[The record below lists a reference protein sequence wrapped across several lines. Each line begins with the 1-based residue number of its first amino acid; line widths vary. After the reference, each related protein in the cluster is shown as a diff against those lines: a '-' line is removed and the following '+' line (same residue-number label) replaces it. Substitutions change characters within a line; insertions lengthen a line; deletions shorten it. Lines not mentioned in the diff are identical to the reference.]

1 MKKNRG
7 FTLIELLAAMV
18 ILGLLMAIALPTI
31 LGLFSKNTNKVYVN
45 DALKLVSQAEYKIR
59 AASTT
64 VERPDD
70 GDCIIMSLKY
80 LDNGDFDEAPNKG
93 EYDDNKSFVVI
104 KNTGNDLEYSVTLVE
119 NVKGGGYRGVKLTL
133 ASKLNKSDAVKYVV
147 DFKDSDLVSVADD
160 EKMYPQYA
168 TGINNTD
175 LGSNYVNGVLKVYD
189 KNGLR
194 DNTTAT
200 DSLAPKIVKASIS
213 SASNK
218 DFNSLDAKLSL
229 TVSDKDTEF
238 NMLKVKYKIYYD
250 GETGNYPEINSSCS
264 SSADSTISG
273 CFDWGTK
280 EATFSKNFDFSS
292 KLSYTDENKSTLKMY
307 LIVYDPDGNYDSRII
322 SYSIHKNRAPVI
334 KNFSV
339 GSMNSSY
346 NISKARVRMDITDDI
361 DDVSSLKYCLT
372 EDKNN
377 GCKKDSEF
385 KLYKPDAN
393 GFIPYTFMCNN
404 SACLPDGATKTLH
417 VFVKD
422 SSGLIATK
430 EAEYDIYNN
439 QPPHF
444 KPGHST
450 ITLNP
455 IWQKYGKDDSGK
467 LALMDSL
474 EFKLD
479 TSTIEDD
486 LTEHD
491 NLRVRLQE
499 VDFNGNVVSGGQNF
513 DNPKSSDK
521 TYKLSELGGVT
532 FKFSGNYFGSRVRY
546 LSAIF
551 IDEYGKKFELTKK
564 SGRLISYN
572 NVYHNNLPVISE
584 FNVSSVGTACD
595 NCDSSK
601 GGSLN
606 TTIKMNVSDDID
618 STSKLEYKI
627 CTKSANS
634 TQKCGEYTQYD
645 ASDRSDK
652 QINYTIKSPS
662 DYQPGTSGT
671 DVTFTLYVKDSD
683 GAESNK
689 TFTYKLYS
697 NNPPV
702 INIKGVYSKDQP
714 YNTNNAEIKF
724 TVSDDFNSQS
734 GTYKVCAKKKDSTD
748 ASYKCTSEYFL
759 SGKYDTEIIS
769 SINGIKASDVSK
781 GTVYEVKVVAY
792 DGLNTI
798 DSEVKK
804 YELYKDKAPVINSFK
819 LTETGFDKKSKYI
832 TFDLYFD
839 VMDPFDTYKVC
850 INDNETKDT
859 CTDYSSKS
867 YTGGY
872 KVEDYL
878 VKDKSGALL
887 NERIEGFEFKFDKKY
902 SKKKDVILYLH
913 VIDSH
918 NQETVFGTIYDAC
931 YSGVSGSSAT
941 ATYGSTFN
949 EYSFNNDA
957 EDSGVEINRDSC
969 SGNCYYI
976 SNAPVYEEYTDENG
990 NTQLKYDSNG
1000 EPIQKRDEKGVAMT
1014 ELSSVK
1020 PLHRKD
1026 QLILY
1031 SENKSIDVFG
1041 AYKMTSTYYSEKVS
1055 KKVCTTKEIDVN
1067 LNCSFY
1073 TCFMNGNG
1081 DMSQKVIGIVWYKYN
1096 KPVTKEYDG
1105 TPYTCEG
1112 YYKGY
1117 NSSYVKVKNNDDGT
1131 ESKMVILTYNQN
1143 KYCDALVE
1151 KEDGPYAFKKNKR
1164 NPYIRGN
1171 DYDKPNVS
1179 IVEESGK

>member
-18 ILGLLMAIALPTI
+18 ILGLLMAIALPTV

-93 EYDDNKSFVVI
+93 EYDDSRSFVVI

-147 DFKDSDLVSVADD
+147 DFKDSDLVTVADD

-168 TGINNTD
+168 TGINKTD

-238 NMLKVKYKIYYD
+238 NLLKVKYKIYYD

-264 SSADSTISG
+264 SSANPVISG
-273 CFDWGTK
+273 CFDWGTN

-292 KLSYTDENKSTLKMY
+292 KLSYTDESKSTLKMY
-307 LIVYDPDGNYDSRII
+307 LIVYDPDGNYDGRII

-334 KNFSV
+334 KSFSI

-346 NISKARVRMDITDDI
+346 NISKARVRIDITDDI
-361 DDVSSLKYCLT
+361 DDISSLKYCLT

-385 KLYKPDAN
+385 KLYKTDAN

-404 SACLPDGATKTLH
+404 SACLPDGSTKTLN

-430 EAEYDIYNN
+430 EAEYNIYNN

-444 KPGHST
+444 KPDRST
-450 ITLNP
+450 INLNP
-455 IWQKYGKDDSGK
+455 IWQKYGKDNSGK
-467 LALMDSL
+467 SSLMDSL

-479 TSTIEDD
+479 TSSIEDD

-499 VDFNGNVVSGGQNF
+499 VDVNGNVVSGGQNF

-634 TQKCGEYTQYD
+634 TQKCGTYAQYD

-652 QINYTIKSPS
+652 QINYIIKSPS
-662 DYQPGTSGT
+662 DYQAGTSAT

-702 INIKGVYSKDQP
+702 INIEGVYSKDEL
-714 YNTNNAEIKF
+714 YNTNNAEVKF

-734 GTYKVCAKKKDSTD
+734 GNYKVCAKKKGSTD
-748 ASYKCTSEYFL
+748 ASYKCTHVYSL
-759 SGKYDTEIIS
+759 GGKYGTEITS
-769 SINGIKASDVSK
+769 SIDGISDSDVSK
-781 GTVYEVKVVAY
+781 GTVYQVKVEAF
-792 DGLNTI
+792 DGLNT
-798 DSEVKK
+798 SSKVEE

-819 LTETGFDKKSKYI
+819 LTEKSFNKETKKI
-832 TFDLYFD
+832 TFRLDFD
-839 VMDPFDTYKVC
+839 VKDPFDTYKVC
-850 INDNETKDT
+850 INDNEKKKT
-859 CTDYSSKS
+859 CADDSSKS

-872 KVEDYL
+872 KIENYL
-878 VKDKSGALL
+878 VKDKSGALH
-887 NERIEGFEFKFDKKY
+887 NEKIEGFEFEFEKAY
-902 SKKKDVILYLH
+902 SVEKDVILYLH

-918 NQETVFGTIYDAC
+918 KNETVFGTTYDAC
-931 YSGVSGSSAT
+931 YSNVTGSSAT
-941 ATYGSTFN
+941 SEFGKTVN
-949 EYSFNNDA
+949 EYKYNTDTENST
-957 EDSGVEINRDSC
+957 EITMNSC
-969 SGNCYYI
+969 KGNCYYI
-976 SNAPVYEEYTDENG
+976 SNDNLTYEDENG
-990 NTQLKYDSNG
+990 DVVISDQTEIDADESLEEHAKEILKS
-1000 EPIQKRDEKGVAMT
+1000 
-1014 ELSSVK
+1014 L
-1020 PLHRKD
+1020 
-1026 QLILY
+1026 
-1031 SENKSIDVFG
+1031 
-1041 AYKMTSTYYSEKVS
+1041 S
-1055 KKVCTTKEIDVN
+1055 KKTSNIKGNYTLNTINYSKTVAKKQCSNKTENNIN

-1073 TCFMNGNG
+1073 KCFINGYNK
-1081 DMSQKVIGIVWYKYN
+1081 MSKKVIGVVWNSNPIDSETGEIISTTETIGKSEE
-1096 KPVTKEYDG
+1096 VF
-1105 TPYTCEG
+1105 TCTG
-1112 YYKGY
+1112 YYMGY
-1117 NSSYVKVKNNDDGT
+1117 NSSYDKDSKTVKLTPNN
-1131 ESKMVILTYNQN
+1131 K
-1143 KYCDALVE
+1143 KYCDDAVE
-1151 KEDGPYAFKKNKR
+1151 RKKGPYAFNKNKDDS
-1164 NPYIRGN
+1164 YIRGN
-1171 DYDKPNVS
+1171 DYALQKKNNDKNN
-1179 IVEESGK
+1179 EKKE

>member
-346 NISKARVRMDITDDI
+346 NISKARVRIDITDDI

-385 KLYKPDAN
+385 KLYKTDAN

-404 SACLPDGATKTLH
+404 SACLPNGTTKELH
-417 VFVKD
+417 LYVKD
-422 SSGLIATK
+422 TAGLVSK
-430 EAEYDIYNN
+430 EDTTYVLYKNH
-439 QPPHF
+439 PPHLDE
-444 KPGHST
+444 KYST
-450 ITLNP
+450 ITLIPN
-455 IWQKYGKDDSGK
+455 WQKYGYKDSNQK
-467 LALMDSL
+467 VLLDSL
-474 EFKLD
+474 DFKID
-479 TSTIEDD
+479 SSMIVDD

-491 NLRVRLQE
+491 NIRVRLQE
-499 VDFNGNVVSGGQNF
+499 VDQSHQNVVTGGQNF
-513 DNPKSSDK
+513 DNKNSSDK
-521 TYKLSELGGVT
+521 TYTLAELGSVM
-532 FKFSGNYFGSRVRY
+532 FKFSGDYLTDKNRY
-546 LSAIF
+546 LKATF
-551 IDEYGKKFELTKK
+551 IDEQGASTVLYVD
-564 SGRLISYN
+564 YN
-572 NVYHNNLPVISE
+572 NLYKNSRPTINE
-584 FNVSSVGTACD
+584 FTVKSKGAACD
-595 NCDSSK
+595 NCNTSL

-606 TTIKMNVSDDID
+606 TSITMKLSDDID
-618 STSKLEYKI
+618 DESQLQYRI
-627 CTKSANS
+627 CTIYNS
-634 TQKCGEYTQYD
+634 KENCGQYAYYD
-645 ASDRSDK
+645 PKNQTID
-652 QINYTIKSPS
+652 YTIKSLS
-662 DYQPGTSGT
+662 DYIAGNSSTNVKIKLQ
-671 DVTFTLYVKDSD
+671 VKDTDQAVSE
-683 GAESNK
+683 ESVD
-689 TFTYKLYS
+689 YKLYP
-697 NNPPV
+697 NLPPT
-702 INIKGVYSKDQP
+702 INVKSVKTRDSY
-714 YNTNNAEIKF
+714 YNTNDVEVIF
-724 TVSDDFNSQS
+724 TVKDDFN
-734 GTYKVCAKKKDSTD
+734 
-748 ASYKCTSEYFL
+748 AS
-759 SGKYDTEIIS
+759 SGKYRVCTMEKGSSGSYDCTSYYSLSNKYNQDISTIIQTIPDTMGTGKVYNVRIE
-769 SINGIKASDVSK
+769 ASDGVSTTTSDK
-781 GTVYEVKVVAY
+781 E
-792 DGLNTI
+792 
-798 DSEVKK
+798 
-804 YELYKDKAPVINSFK
+804 YKIYNDTDPYIQSFAVTEQSYTANNIKFK
-819 LTETGFDKKSKYI
+819 LKFSVK
-832 TFDLYFD
+832 
-839 VMDPFDTYKVC
+839 DPFDTYSICVS
-850 INDNETKDT
+850 E
-859 CTDYSSKS
+859 SKS
-867 YTGGY
+867 SCSGGY
-872 KVEDYL
+872 SGSYEGGYVIDGIY
-878 VKDKSGALL
+878 VKNKSGALL
-887 NERIEGFEFKFDKKY
+887 YGEKSGVDVKFTKTYAESD
-902 SKKKDVILYLH
+902 SVQVYLH
-913 VIDSH
+913 VKDSH
-918 NQETVFGTIYDAC
+918 GKTAVKGAVYDAC
-931 YSGVSGSSAT
+931 YVNNEGADTVSGV
-941 ATYGSTFN
+941 YGKVVNSYKFN
-949 EYSFNNDA
+949 DDVSDP
-957 EDSGVEINRDSC
+957 GVKINRKNC
-969 SGNCYYI
+969 GGNCYYI
-976 SNAPVYEEYTDENG
+976 SNDY
-990 NTQLKYDSNG
+990 LRDSNG
-1000 EPIQKRDEKGVAMT
+1000 KILTDSDENKLT
-1014 ELSSVK
+1014 ELDGDES
-1020 PLHRKD
+1020 LTTHARN
-1026 QLILY
+1026 IL
-1031 SENKSIDVFG
+1031 KSLSGETSDIYG
-1041 AYKMTSTYYSEKVS
+1041 AYSLTSTYYS
-1055 KKVCTTKEIDVN
+1055 KKVTGKVCLTRRDNAVS
-1067 LNCSFY
+1067 LNCSY
-1073 TCFMNGNG
+1073 YRCFLNANSE
-1081 DMSQKVIGIVWYKYN
+1081 MSSKVIGVYWN
-1096 KPVTKEYDG
+1096 KKASYTQEIGGK
-1105 TPYTCEG
+1105 TYTCRG

-1117 NSSYVKVKNNDDGT
+1117 TSSRDSDSKKVN
-1131 ESKMVILTYNQN
+1131 LTPNG
-1143 KYCDALVE
+1143 KEYCDTAVE
-1151 KEDGPYAFKKNKR
+1151 KENGPYSFKSSAD

-1171 DYDKPNVS
+1171 DYATPKD
-1179 IVEESGK
+1179 E

>member
-104 KNTGNDLEYSVTLVE
+104 KNTGNDLEYSVMLVE

-238 NMLKVKYKIYYD
+238 NLLKVKYKIYYD

-385 KLYKPDAN
+385 KLYKTDAN

-404 SACLPDGATKTLH
+404 SACLPDGSTKTLH

-422 SSGLIATK
+422 SSGLISTK
-430 EAEYDIYNN
+430 ETQYNIYNN

-467 LALMDSL
+467 SALMDSL

-491 NLRVRLQE
+491 YLRVRLQE

-546 LSAIF
+546 LSATF

-606 TTIKMNVSDDID
+606 TTIKMTVSDDID

-662 DYQPGTSGT
+662 DYQAGTSAT

-683 GAESNK
+683 GAESKK

-734 GTYKVCAKKKDSTD
+734 GTYKVCAKKKGSTD
-748 ASYKCTSEYFL
+748 ASYKCTDVYSL
-759 SGKYDTEIIS
+759 SGKYGTEIVS
-769 SINGIKASDVSK
+769 SINGIAASDVSK
-781 GTVYEVKVVAY
+781 GTVYQVKVEAY
-792 DGLNTI
+792 DGLNTS
-798 DSEVKK
+798 SEVKD
-804 YELYKDKAPVINSFK
+804 YELYKDEAPVINSFK
-819 LTETGFDKKSKYI
+819 LTEKSFDKESKYI
-832 TFDLYFD
+832 TFRLDFD
-839 VMDPFDTYKVC
+839 VKDPFDKYTICVT
-850 INDNETKDT
+850 DNKDS
-859 CTDYSSKS
+859 CTNYSSKI

-872 KVEDYL
+872 KIENHL
-878 VKDKSGALL
+878 VKDKSGALHQ
-887 NERIEGFEFKFDKKY
+887 EIKDDYEIKFDGTYDEDTPVK
-902 SKKKDVILYLH
+902 LYLY
-913 VIDSH
+913 VKDNH
-918 NQETVFGTIYDAC
+918 NKVSKAEAIYDAC
-931 YSGVSGSSAT
+931 YSGVTGNSAT
-941 ATYGSTFN
+941 ATYGNTSN
-949 EYSFNNDA
+949 KYSFNDRA
-957 EDSGVEINRDSC
+957 ENPGVRINRNNC

-976 SNAPVYEEYTDENG
+976 SNEPVYEEYEDENG
-990 NTQLKYDSNG
+990 EIQVKYDENG
-1000 EPIQKRDEKGVAMT
+1000 EPIQKRDEKGNVIT
-1014 ELSSVK
+1014 ELSSVT
-1020 PLHRKD
+1020 PSHRRT
-1026 QLILY
+1026 QLIEY
-1031 SENKSIDVFG
+1031 SKNESINVFG
-1041 AYKMTSTYYSEKVS
+1041 AYKMTSTYYSKKVAN
-1055 KKVCTTKEIDVN
+1055 KVCTTKKIDVN

-1073 TCFMNGNG
+1073 TCYKNKNG

-1105 TPYTCEG
+1105 DTYDCNG
-1112 YYKGY
+1112 YYRGY

-1131 ESKMVILTYNQN
+1131 ESKMVILTYNKT

-1151 KEDGPYAFKKNKR
+1151 KEDGPYAFKNSSD
-1164 NPYIRGN
+1164 PYIRGN

-1179 IVEESGK
+1179 IVEES

>member
-238 NMLKVKYKIYYD
+238 NLLKVKYKIYYD

-273 CFDWGTK
+273 CFDWETK

-334 KNFSV
+334 NNFSV

-346 NISKARVRMDITDDI
+346 NISKARVRIDITDDI

-385 KLYKPDAN
+385 KLYKTDAN

-404 SACLPDGATKTLH
+404 SACLPDGSTKTLH

-422 SSGLIATK
+422 SSGLISTK
-430 EAEYDIYNN
+430 ETQYNIYNN

-444 KPGHST
+444 KDSNSK
-450 ITLNP
+450 IKLNP
-455 IWQKYGKDDSGK
+455 IWQKKGQNGS
-467 LALMDSL
+467 LMDSL

-479 TSTIEDD
+479 TSMIVDD

-499 VDFNGNVVSGGQNF
+499 VDVNGNVVSGGQNF

-532 FKFSGNYFGSRVRY
+532 FKFSGNYLGSSVRY
-546 LSAIF
+546 LSATF

-572 NVYHNNLPVISE
+572 NVYHNNIPVISE

-606 TTIKMNVSDDID
+606 TTINMTVSDDID

-662 DYQPGTSGT
+662 DYQPGTSAT

-702 INIKGVYSKDQP
+702 INIINVYSKDQP

-734 GTYKVCAKKKDSTD
+734 GTYKVCAKKKGT
-748 ASYKCTSEYFL
+748 SYKCTHDYSL
-759 SGKYDTEIIS
+759 SGKYGTEITSLID
-769 SINGIKASDVSK
+769 GIDDSDVSK

-792 DGLNTI
+792 DGLNTS
-798 DSEVKK
+798 SEVKD
-804 YELYKDKAPVINSFK
+804 YELYKDEAPVINSFK
-819 LTETGFDKKSKYI
+819 LTETNFNKETGEI
-832 TFDLYFD
+832 TFQLDFD
-839 VMDPFDTYKVC
+839 VMDPFDKYTICVT
-850 INDNETKDT
+850 DNEDS
-859 CTDYSSKS
+859 CTDYFSKI

-872 KVEDYL
+872 KIENYL
-878 VKDKSGALL
+878 VKDKNGALHQ
-887 NERIEGFEFKFDKKY
+887 EIKDDYKIIFSKKY
-902 SKKKDVILYLH
+902 NVDTPVKLYLY
-913 VIDSH
+913 VKDNH
-918 NQETVFGTIYDAC
+918 NKVSKAEAIYDAC
-931 YSGVSGSSAT
+931 YSNVTGDSAT
-941 ATYGSTFN
+941 SEFGKTVN
-949 EYSFNNDA
+949 EYKYNNDA
-957 EDSGVEINRDSC
+957 DNSTEITMNSC
-969 SGNCYYI
+969 NGNCYYI
-976 SNAPVYEEYTDENG
+976 SNDKLTYEDENG
-990 NTQLKYDSNG
+990 DVVISNKTEIDADESLTEHAKEILKS
-1000 EPIQKRDEKGVAMT
+1000 
-1014 ELSSVK
+1014 L
-1020 PLHRKD
+1020 
-1026 QLILY
+1026 
-1031 SENKSIDVFG
+1031 
-1041 AYKMTSTYYSEKVS
+1041 S
-1055 KKVCTTKEIDVN
+1055 KKTSNINGNYTLNTINYSKTVAKKQCSNKPENNIN

-1073 TCFMNGNG
+1073 KCFINGNNK
-1081 DMSQKVIGIVWYKYN
+1081 MSTKVIGVVWNSNPIDSETGEIISTTETIGKS
-1096 KPVTKEYDG
+1096 KEVF
-1105 TPYTCEG
+1105 TCTG
-1112 YYKGY
+1112 YYMGY
-1117 NSSYVKVKNNDDGT
+1117 DSSYDKDSKTVK
-1131 ESKMVILTYNQN
+1131 LTPNKK
-1143 KYCDALVE
+1143 KYCDDAVE
-1151 KEDGPYAFKKNKR
+1151 RKKGPYAFNENKD

-1171 DYDKPNVS
+1171 DYALQKKDNDENNEKK
-1179 IVEESGK
+1179 E

>member
-18 ILGLLMAIALPTI
+18 ILGLLMAIALPTV

-93 EYDDNKSFVVI
+93 EYVDNKSFVVI

-238 NMLKVKYKIYYD
+238 NLLKVKYKIYYD
-250 GETGNYPEINSSCS
+250 GETENYPEINSSCS

-273 CFDWGTK
+273 CFDWKTK

-334 KNFSV
+334 NNFSV

-385 KLYKPDAN
+385 KLYKTDAN

-404 SACLPDGATKTLH
+404 SACLPDGSTKTLH

-422 SSGLIATK
+422 SSGLISTK
-430 EAEYDIYNN
+430 ETQYNIYNN

-444 KPGHST
+444 KDSNSK
-450 ITLNP
+450 IKLNP
-455 IWQKYGKDDSGK
+455 IWQKKGQNGS
-467 LALMDSL
+467 LMDSL

-479 TSTIEDD
+479 TSMIVDD

-499 VDFNGNVVSGGQNF
+499 VDVNGNVVSGGQNF

-532 FKFSGNYFGSRVRY
+532 FKFSGNYLGSSVRY
-546 LSAIF
+546 LSATF

-572 NVYHNNLPVISE
+572 NVYHNNIPVISE

-606 TTIKMNVSDDID
+606 TTIKMTVSDDID

-662 DYQPGTSGT
+662 DYQAGTSAT
-671 DVTFTLYVKDSD
+671 DVNFTLYVKDSD
-683 GAESNK
+683 GAESKK

-734 GTYKVCAKKKDSTD
+734 GTYKVCAKKKGSTD
-748 ASYKCTSEYFL
+748 ASYKCTDVYSL
-759 SGKYDTEIIS
+759 SGKYGTEIVS
-769 SINGIKASDVSK
+769 SINGIAASDVSK
-781 GTVYEVKVVAY
+781 GTVYQVKVEAY
-792 DGLNTI
+792 DGLNTS
-798 DSEVKK
+798 SEVKD
-804 YELYKDKAPVINSFK
+804 YELYKDEAPVINSFK
-819 LTETGFDKKSKYI
+819 LTEKSFDNESKYI
-832 TFDLYFD
+832 TFRLDFD
-839 VMDPFDTYKVC
+839 VKDPFDKYTICVT
-850 INDNETKDT
+850 DNKDS
-859 CTDYSSKS
+859 CTNYSSKI

-872 KVEDYL
+872 KIENHL
-878 VKDKSGALL
+878 VKDKSGALHQ
-887 NERIEGFEFKFDKKY
+887 EIKDDYEIKFDGTYDEDTPVK
-902 SKKKDVILYLH
+902 LYLY
-913 VIDSH
+913 VKDNH
-918 NQETVFGTIYDAC
+918 NKVSKAEAIYDAC
-931 YSGVSGSSAT
+931 YSGVTGNSAT
-941 ATYGSTFN
+941 ATYGNTSN
-949 EYSFNNDA
+949 KYSFNDRA
-957 EDSGVEINRDSC
+957 ENPGVRINRNNC

-976 SNAPVYEEYTDENG
+976 SNEPVYEEYEDENG
-990 NTQLKYDSNG
+990 EIQVKYDENG
-1000 EPIQKRDEKGVAMT
+1000 EPIQKRDEKGNVIT
-1014 ELSSVK
+1014 ELSSVT
-1020 PLHRKD
+1020 PSHRRT
-1026 QLILY
+1026 QLIEY
-1031 SENKSIDVFG
+1031 SKNESINVFG
-1041 AYKMTSTYYSEKVS
+1041 AYKMTSTYYSKKVAN
-1055 KKVCTTKEIDVN
+1055 KVCTTKKIDVN

-1073 TCFMNGNG
+1073 TCYKNKNG

-1105 TPYTCEG
+1105 DTYDCNG
-1112 YYKGY
+1112 YYRGY

-1131 ESKMVILTYNQN
+1131 ESKMVILTYNKT

-1151 KEDGPYAFKKNKR
+1151 KEDGPYAFKNSSD
-1164 NPYIRGN
+1164 PYIRGN

-1179 IVEESGK
+1179 IVEES

>member
-104 KNTGNDLEYSVTLVE
+104 KNTGNDLEYSVMLVE
-119 NVKGGGYRGVKLTL
+119 NVKGGGYRGIKLTL

-147 DFKDSDLVSVADD
+147 DFKDSDLVTVSDD
-160 EKMYPQYA
+160 ERMYPQYA
-168 TGINNTD
+168 TGINKTD

-346 NISKARVRMDITDDI
+346 NISKARVRIDITDDI

-385 KLYKPDAN
+385 KLYKTDAN

-404 SACLPDGATKTLH
+404 SACLPDGSTKTLH

-422 SSGLIATK
+422 SSGLIST
-430 EAEYDIYNN
+430 EETQYNIYNN

-444 KPGHST
+444 KDSNSK
-450 ITLNP
+450 IKLNP
-455 IWQKYGKDDSGK
+455 IWQKKGQNGS
-467 LALMDSL
+467 LMDSL

-479 TSTIEDD
+479 TSMIVDD

-499 VDFNGNVVSGGQNF
+499 VDVNGNVVSGGQNF

-532 FKFSGNYFGSRVRY
+532 FKFSGNYLGSSVRY
-546 LSAIF
+546 LSATF

-572 NVYHNNLPVISE
+572 NVYHNNIPVISE

-606 TTIKMNVSDDID
+606 TTINMTVSDDID

-662 DYQPGTSGT
+662 DYQPGTSAT

-702 INIKGVYSKDQP
+702 INIINVYSKDQP

-734 GTYKVCAKKKDSTD
+734 GTYKVCAKKKGT
-748 ASYKCTSEYFL
+748 SYKCTHDYSL
-759 SGKYDTEIIS
+759 SGKYGTEITSLID
-769 SINGIKASDVSK
+769 GIDDSDVSK

-792 DGLNTI
+792 DGLNTS
-798 DSEVKK
+798 SEVKD
-804 YELYKDKAPVINSFK
+804 YELYKDEAPVINSFK
-819 LTETGFDKKSKYI
+819 LTETNFNKETGEI
-832 TFDLYFD
+832 TFQLDFD
-839 VMDPFDTYKVC
+839 VMDPFDKYTICVT
-850 INDNETKDT
+850 DNEDS
-859 CTDYSSKS
+859 CTDYFSKI

-872 KVEDYL
+872 KIENYL
-878 VKDKSGALL
+878 VKDKNGALHQ
-887 NERIEGFEFKFDKKY
+887 EIKDDYKIIFSKKY
-902 SKKKDVILYLH
+902 NVDTPVKLYLY
-913 VIDSH
+913 VKDNH
-918 NQETVFGTIYDAC
+918 NKVSKAEAIYDAC
-931 YSGVSGSSAT
+931 YSNVTGDSAT
-941 ATYGSTFN
+941 SEFGKTVN
-949 EYSFNNDA
+949 EYKYNNNADN
-957 EDSGVEINRDSC
+957 STEITMNSC
-969 SGNCYYI
+969 NGNCYYI
-976 SNAPVYEEYTDENG
+976 SNDKLTYEDENG
-990 NTQLKYDSNG
+990 DVVISNKTEIDADESLTEHAKEILKS
-1000 EPIQKRDEKGVAMT
+1000 
-1014 ELSSVK
+1014 L
-1020 PLHRKD
+1020 
-1026 QLILY
+1026 
-1031 SENKSIDVFG
+1031 
-1041 AYKMTSTYYSEKVS
+1041 S
-1055 KKVCTTKEIDVN
+1055 KKTSNINGNYTLNTINYSKTVAEKQCSNKPENNIN

-1073 TCFMNGNG
+1073 KCFINGNNK
-1081 DMSQKVIGIVWYKYN
+1081 MSTKVIGVVWNSNPIDSETGEIISTTETIGKS
-1096 KPVTKEYDG
+1096 KEVF
-1105 TPYTCEG
+1105 TCTG
-1112 YYKGY
+1112 YYMGY
-1117 NSSYVKVKNNDDGT
+1117 NSSYDKDSKTVK
-1131 ESKMVILTYNQN
+1131 LTPNKK
-1143 KYCDALVE
+1143 KYCDDAVE
-1151 KEDGPYAFKKNKR
+1151 RKKGPYAFNENKD

-1171 DYDKPNVS
+1171 DYALQKKDNDENNEKK
-1179 IVEESGK
+1179 E

>member
-1 MKKNRG
+1 MMKKNRG

-18 ILGLLMAIALPTI
+18 ILGLLMAIALPTV

-93 EYDDNKSFVVI
+93 EYVDNKSFVVI

-238 NMLKVKYKIYYD
+238 NLLKVKYKIYYD
-250 GETGNYPEINSSCS
+250 GETENYPEINSSCS

-273 CFDWGTK
+273 CFDWKTK

-334 KNFSV
+334 NNFSV

-385 KLYKPDAN
+385 KLYKTDAN

-404 SACLPDGATKTLH
+404 SACLPDGSTKTLH

-422 SSGLIATK
+422 SSGLISTK
-430 EAEYDIYNN
+430 ETQYNIYNN

-444 KPGHST
+444 KDSNSK
-450 ITLNP
+450 IKLNP
-455 IWQKYGKDDSGK
+455 IWQKKGQNGS
-467 LALMDSL
+467 LMDSL

-479 TSTIEDD
+479 TSMIVDD

-499 VDFNGNVVSGGQNF
+499 VDVNGNVVSGGQNF

-532 FKFSGNYFGSRVRY
+532 FKFSGNYLGSSVRY
-546 LSAIF
+546 LSATF

-572 NVYHNNLPVISE
+572 NVYHNNIPVISE

-606 TTIKMNVSDDID
+606 TTIKMTVSDDID

-662 DYQPGTSGT
+662 DYQAGTSAT
-671 DVTFTLYVKDSD
+671 DVNFTLYVKDSD
-683 GAESNK
+683 GAESKK

-734 GTYKVCAKKKDSTD
+734 GTYKVCAKKKGSTD
-748 ASYKCTSEYFL
+748 ASYKCTDVYSL
-759 SGKYDTEIIS
+759 SGKYGTEIVS
-769 SINGIKASDVSK
+769 SINGIAASDVSK
-781 GTVYEVKVVAY
+781 GTVYQVKVEAY
-792 DGLNTI
+792 DGLNTS
-798 DSEVKK
+798 SEVKD
-804 YELYKDKAPVINSFK
+804 YELYKDEAPVINSFK
-819 LTETGFDKKSKYI
+819 LTEKSFDNESKYI
-832 TFDLYFD
+832 TFRLDFD
-839 VMDPFDTYKVC
+839 VKDPFDKYTICVT
-850 INDNETKDT
+850 DNKDS
-859 CTDYSSKS
+859 CTNYSSKI

-872 KVEDYL
+872 KIENHL
-878 VKDKSGALL
+878 VKDKSGALHQ
-887 NERIEGFEFKFDKKY
+887 EIKDDYEIKFDGTYDEDTPVK
-902 SKKKDVILYLH
+902 LYLY
-913 VIDSH
+913 VKDNH
-918 NQETVFGTIYDAC
+918 NKVSKAEAIYDAC
-931 YSGVSGSSAT
+931 YSGVTGNSAT
-941 ATYGSTFN
+941 ATYGNTSN
-949 EYSFNNDA
+949 KYSFNDRA
-957 EDSGVEINRDSC
+957 ENPGVRINRNNC

-976 SNAPVYEEYTDENG
+976 SNEPVYEEYEDENG
-990 NTQLKYDSNG
+990 EIQVKYDENG
-1000 EPIQKRDEKGVAMT
+1000 EPIQKRDEKGNVIT
-1014 ELSSVK
+1014 ELSSVT
-1020 PLHRKD
+1020 PSHRRT
-1026 QLILY
+1026 QLIEY
-1031 SENKSIDVFG
+1031 SKNESINVFG
-1041 AYKMTSTYYSEKVS
+1041 AYKMTSTYYSKKVAN
-1055 KKVCTTKEIDVN
+1055 KVCTTKKIDVN

-1073 TCFMNGNG
+1073 TCYKNKNG

-1105 TPYTCEG
+1105 DTYDCNG
-1112 YYKGY
+1112 YYRGY

-1131 ESKMVILTYNQN
+1131 ESKMVILTYNKT

-1151 KEDGPYAFKKNKR
+1151 KEDGPYAFKNSSD
-1164 NPYIRGN
+1164 PYIRGN

-1179 IVEESGK
+1179 IVEES

>member
-18 ILGLLMAIALPTI
+18 ILGLLMAIALPTV

-93 EYDDNKSFVVI
+93 EYDDSRSFVVI

-147 DFKDSDLVSVADD
+147 DFKDSDLVTVSDD

-168 TGINNTD
+168 TGINRTD

-200 DSLAPKIVKASIS
+200 DSLAPKLVKASIS

-238 NMLKVKYKIYYD
+238 NLLKVKYKIYYD

-264 SSADSTISG
+264 SSANPVISG

-292 KLSYTDENKSTLKMY
+292 KLSYTDESKSTLKMY
-307 LIVYDPDGNYDSRII
+307 LIVYDPDGNYDGRIS
-322 SYSIHKNRAPVI
+322 SYSIHKNRAAVI
-334 KNFSV
+334 KSFSID
-339 GSMNSSY
+339 SMNSSY
-346 NISKARVRMDITDDI
+346 NISKVRVRMDITDDI
-361 DDVSSLKYCLT
+361 DDISSLKYCLT

-385 KLYKPDAN
+385 KLYKTDSS

-404 SACLPDGATKTLH
+404 SACLPDGSTKILY

-430 EAEYDIYNN
+430 EAQYNIYNN

-450 ITLNP
+450 VKLNP

-467 LALMDSL
+467 LALMNSL

-479 TSTIEDD
+479 TSMIEDD

-499 VDFNGNVVSGGQNF
+499 VDVNGNVVSGGQNF

-584 FNVSSVGTACD
+584 FNVSSVGTACG

-627 CTKSANS
+627 CTKSAKS
-634 TQKCGEYTQYD
+634 TQKCGTYAQYD

-662 DYQPGTSGT
+662 DYQAGTSAT

-702 INIKGVYSKDQP
+702 INIKGVYRKDEL

-734 GTYKVCAKKKDSTD
+734 GNYKVCAKKKGSTD
-748 ASYKCTSEYFL
+748 ASYKCTGVYSL
-759 SGKYDTEIIS
+759 SGKYGTEIIS
-769 SINGIKASDVSK
+769 SIDGIDDSDVSK
-781 GTVYEVKVVAY
+781 GTVYQVKVEAY
-792 DGLNTI
+792 DGLNTS
-798 DSEVKK
+798 SEVEK
-804 YELYKDKAPVINSFK
+804 YELYKDEAPVINSFK
-819 LTETGFDKKSKYI
+819 LTEKSYNDETGEI
-832 TFDLYFD
+832 TFRLNFD
-839 VMDPFDTYKVC
+839 VKDPFDKYTICVT
-850 INDNETKDT
+850 DNKDS
-859 CTDYSSKS
+859 CTDYYSKS

-872 KVEDYL
+872 KIENYL
-878 VKDKSGALL
+878 VRDKNGALHQETKDDYKITF
-887 NERIEGFEFKFDKKY
+887 NGSYDK
-902 SKKKDVILYLH
+902 DTPVELYLY
-913 VIDSH
+913 VKDNH
-918 NQETVFGTIYDAC
+918 NNVSKAEAIYDAC
-931 YSGVSGSSAT
+931 YSNVTGDSAT
-941 ATYGSTFN
+941 ATYGNTSN
-949 EYSFNNDA
+949 KYSFNSNA
-957 EDSGVEINRDSC
+957 ENPGVRINRNNC

-976 SNAPVYEEYTDENG
+976 SNEPVYEEYTDENG
-990 NTQLKYDSNG
+990 NTQLKYDKNG
-1000 EPIQKRDEKGVAMT
+1000 NPIKKRDEKGDVIT
-1014 ELSSVK
+1014 ELSSVT
-1020 PLHRKD
+1020 PSHRRK
-1026 QLILY
+1026 QLIKY
-1031 SENKSIDVFG
+1031 SEDESIDVFG
-1041 AYKMTSTYYSEKVS
+1041 AYKMTSTYYAKKVA

-1067 LNCSFY
+1067 LNCGFY
-1073 TCFMNGNG
+1073 TCFKNENGN
-1081 DMSQKVIGIVWYKYN
+1081 MSQKVIGITWNKYDN
-1096 KPVTKEYDG
+1096 PVTKEYDG
-1105 TPYTCEG
+1105 TTYDCNG

-1117 NSSYVKVKNNDDGT
+1117 NSSYVKVKNKNDGT
-1131 ESKMVILTYNQN
+1131 ESMMVILTYNKK

-1151 KEDGPYAFKKNKR
+1151 KEDGPYAFKKNSG

-1179 IVEESGK
+1179 IVEES